1 MAARASSRAVAIS
14 TTFLVGGRWLRALC
28 RAAREALQS
37 RVFLRLNGHTADAVS
52 LLRSADA
59 GEVGHTGEWLVVT
72 CPAGEKARALEVL
85 VAAGGEPE
93 LLPFL
98 VQAFKSMQARTL
110 AHASVPGWTARANQA
125 GLMSGPWNV
134 GDLSGGPLKAV
145 VFDASG
151 LRTIDRR

>member
-1 MAARASSRAVAIS
+1 MSDAYLNFANSPFGANLTAWLGLPRPVPLERWS
-14 TTFLVGGRWLRALC
+14 TGQPVIEG
-28 RAAREALQS
+28 
-37 RVFLRLNGHTADAVS
+37 
-52 LLRSADA
+52 
-59 GEVGHTGEWLVVT
+59 
-72 CPAGEKARALEVL
+72 EVL

-110 AHASVPGWTARANQA
+110 AHASVPGWTALANQA

-145 VFDASG
+145 GFDASG
-151 LRTIDRR
+151 LRTIDQAEALHAGFHQAARAIQA